1 MTTDTDRTTPQD
13 REYHEL
19 RLVFLLLTV
28 VVGLLITAAAI
39 YVARMHP
46 ALAEPLGVGAAV
58 LRALSTCAAAG
69 VVRAGWGGHVA
80 GVAPVRHSRVRS
92 R

>member
-1 MTTDTDRTTPQD
+1 MTTDTDGTPHQD
-13 REYHEL
+13 RERHEL
-19 RLVFLLLTV
+19 RLVLLLLTV

-58 LRALSTCAAAG
+58 LSALAG
-69 VVRAGWGGHVA
+69 VA
-80 GVAPVRHSRVRS
+80 GVIGRALRR
-92 R
+92 